1 MEKIFRVMIGVDL
14 WMVPAVLLL
23 ARSQRRVLGMGSV
36 FLILPNQTGLN
47 DFTAVTNAFCL
58 FGDY

>member
-1 MEKIFRVMIGVDL
+1 MIGVDL

-23 ARSQRRVLGMGSV
+23 AASRQWVLGTGSV
-36 FLILPNQTGLN
+36 FLILPNQIGLN